1 MDRNVLASGH
11 RHGASHQPGDAV
23 GQQVASAGTGRRD
36 ADQQADLRDDAV
48 IDSECRGAP
57 PADAVTAV
65 TLVVAARN
73 ARSLTPDWC
82 VRAPTG
88 GARRVMVESTCVQRQ
103 SGDNAAVTPSDLKR
117 PEIMMP
123 DRIWL
128 QHYPCGVPAEIDA
141 DRYRSIPELFA
152 EVVARYAD
160 RPAFH
165 SLGRTLGYRE
175 LDGLSRDFAAFLQGL
190 PGLRKGERVAIMSP
204 NLLQYPVALFGIL
217 RAGMIVVNVNPLYT
231 ARELEHQLRDSGARA
246 IVVVENFAA
255 TLQQV
260 WQNTAVQHVITTQIG
275 DLLPIPRRWLVN
287 FAVKYVQRLVPNWR
301 IDGAIPFSEALA
313 RGAAASFSPAII
325 DPADLAFLQYT
336 GGTTGVAKG
345 AMLSHRNMLANLQQT
360 GVWIS
365 GSFKEGSEIVIAPL
379 PMYHIFCLTST
390 LSFMQWGSLSV
401 LITNPRDLPALVRE
415 LGRWPWSVM
424 SGVNTLFNGLLHTPG
439 FSALDFSSL
448 KVVIGGGAAIQQ
460 SVAER
465 WKQVTG
471 RYVTEAYGLTEA
483 SPGVS
488 ATPLGTPWNGMIGLP
503 LPSTVVSI
511 RDEHFN
517 ALAPWT
523 GDDGLEHHTGEIC
536 VRGPQVM
543 TGYWG
548 NPEETAAVME
558 DGWFKTGDIGHLNG
572 EGYLTITDR
581 KKDLIL
587 VSGFNVYPSEIESVV
602 ASHPGVLECGAV
614 GVPDERTGEA
624 VKVVIVRKD
633 PQLTREAVVEHCRK
647 QLTGYKLPRQ
657 VEFRDTLPKSPI
669 GKILRRELR
678 GGQTS

>member
-1 MDRNVLASGH
+1 
-11 RHGASHQPGDAV
+11 
-23 GQQVASAGTGRRD
+23 
-36 ADQQADLRDDAV
+36 
-48 IDSECRGAP
+48 
-57 PADAVTAV
+57 
-65 TLVVAARN
+65 
-73 ARSLTPDWC
+73 
-82 VRAPTG
+82 
-88 GARRVMVESTCVQRQ
+88 MVESTCVQRQ

-152 EVVARYAD
+152 EVVAKYAD